1 MANSKLNQA
10 KADKNDEF
18 YTQMPDIEAELEHYS
33 AHFKGKVVFCNCDDP
48 RVSNFVR
55 YFMLKF
61 RSLGL
66 KRLIATCYKNQD
78 IDLFSQNDCEQAVY
92 MVYDGAWKGNMPDWD
107 AVEIHELKGDGDF
120 RSDECIALLKQSD
133 IVCTNP
139 PFSLFRQYI
148 AQLLD
153 YKKQFLILGRMTAIH
168 YKEVFPYILA
178 GKVWMGVGF
187 NLSMVYQTSYENTL
201 EANKKFVR
209 SKGYDPDKNYIKV
222 PAICWFTNLDHK
234 KRHEELV
241 LFRRYNPEDYPRYF
255 NFDGI
260 NVKEVSDI
268 PCDYPG
274 MMGVPDTLLGQFNP
288 DQFELIGLGTDVPKT
303 MEHVSYKKLG
313 VIRYEKDGVVF
324 WETPYTVSE
333 RKIGNSLRIERDGK
347 PGENPY
353 SRIIVRLK
361 KPFIQ

>member
-148 AQLLD
+148 TQLLD
-153 YKKQFLILGRMTAIH
+153 YNKDFLILGRMSAIH
-168 YKEVFPYILA
+168 YKEVFPHILS
-178 GKVWMGVGF
+178 GRLWMGVGF

-241 LFRRYNPEDYPRYF
+241 LFRRYNPEDYPKYYNF
-255 NFDGI
+255 NAI
-260 NVKEVSDI
+260 NVDNVSDI

-288 DQFELIGLGTDVPKT
+288 DQFELVGLG
-303 MEHVSYKKLG
+303 
-313 VIRYEKDGVVF
+313 
-324 WETPYTVSE
+324 
-333 RKIGNSLRIERDGK
+333 RDGEGITVDRSIYPK
-347 PGENPY
+347 IKRLNPNSRPSHIGFFTAEGAAKEPY

-361 KPFIQ
+361 KLM

>member
-1 MANSKLNQA
+1 MANKKLNQA

-18 YTQMPDIEAELEHYS
+18 YTQMPDIEAELGHYS
-33 AHFKGKVVFCNCDDP
+33 AHFKDKVVFCNCDDP

-61 RSLGL
+61 KSLGL

-78 IDLFSQNDCEQAVY
+78 IDLFSKNESEQAVY

-107 AVEIHELKGDGDF
+107 AIEIHPLKGDGDF
-120 RSDECIALLKQSD
+120 RSDECISLLKQSD

-148 AQLLD
+148 GQLLE

-168 YKEVFPYILA
+168 YKEVFPHILA

-187 NLSMVYQTSYENTL
+187 NLSMIYQTSYENTL

-209 SKGYDPDKNYIKV
+209 SKGYDPDQNYIKV

-241 LFRRYNPEDYPRYF
+241 LFRKYKEEDYPKYT
-255 NFDGI
+255 NFDAI
-260 NVKEVSDI
+260 NVSELTEI
-268 PCDYPG
+268 PCDYSG
-274 MMGVPDTLLGQFNP
+274 MMGVPDTLLGQLNP
-288 DQFELIGLGTDVPKT
+288 NQFELIGLGSGNLGKEIGIEKNYRGRTDLAICVN
-303 MEHVSYKKLG
+303 G
-313 VIRYEKDGVVF
+313 VNKC
-324 WETPYTVSE
+324 
-333 RKIGNSLRIERDGK
+333 
-347 PGENPY
+347 PY

-361 KPFIQ
+361 NPLS